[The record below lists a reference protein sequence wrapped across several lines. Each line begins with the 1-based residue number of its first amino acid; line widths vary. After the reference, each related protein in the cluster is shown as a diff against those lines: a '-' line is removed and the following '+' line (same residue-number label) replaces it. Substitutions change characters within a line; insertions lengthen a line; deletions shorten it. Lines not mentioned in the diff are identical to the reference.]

1 MTNPAGLFIGNH
13 NNLTILMNM
22 ELPALQLCEKKLKK
36 HGFDVICVPTFR
48 QASEAAMKLIEDFA
62 PTSIS
67 YGDSIT
73 LRESGVLDRIRAMEG
88 IVFHDGFDP
97 TMERPEKMEIR
108 RKGMIADVFLTGI
121 NAVSEEGTL
130 HWTDMI
136 GNRVAPVIFGP
147 RHVILMVGKN
157 KIVPTPQDAVE
168 RVRLI
173 SPLNAKRH
181 EGFKTPCIHTG
192 KCHECN
198 SPDRLCNVHVEIA
211 RCFPPGRITVI
222 LVDKEGGF

>member
-1 MTNPAGLFIGNH
+1 MQT
-13 NNLTILMNM
+13 
-22 ELPALQLCEKKLKK
+22 CEKKLKR
-36 HGFDVICVPTFR
+36 HGFDVITVPSLR
-48 QASEAAMKLIEDFA
+48 DAAEEIMNLVDKLNPASV
-62 PTSIS
+62 S
-67 YGDSIT
+67 YGDSLT
-73 LRESGVLDRIRAMEG
+73 LKATGALDRIKAMDG

-97 TMERPEKMEIR
+97 TMTREEKLEIR
-108 RKGMIADVFLTGI
+108 RKGILVDLFLTGV

-147 RHVILMVGKN
+147 RQVILVVGKN
-157 KIVPTPQDAVE
+157 KIVPTRQDAVE

-198 SPDRLCNVHVEIA
+198 SPDRLCNVHVEVA

-222 LVDKEGGF
+222 LAEEEGGF